1 MTFAVIFARS
11 RRMPDD
17 FMEGYRALCRKV
29 EDDPGLDAV
38 DALKR
43 LLIRPPILE
52 PIGRMVLFVNIASMR
67 FMPWMTTLRYL
78 LRRWLPDLRD
88 DAVALLCSGSE
99 GVLSAEMGRDLA
111 ALAAAARAGPVMN
124 LLARYPSDQVLERLH
139 EEPAARAFVASL
151 ERFLEK
157 HGHRALKEF
166 ELQSARWAE
175 NPAPVLGMVRNY
187 VAFEGEG
194 APHTHTSTDA
204 RTRLEAEIRR
214 ELAPLALERSLGI
227 RWRLI
232 RYASARARYY
242 LKLRENS
249 RFYHIMG
256 FGSVRKKLIALEADL
271 LARGVLKCK
280 DDLFFLK
287 WAEAAALNDGRLRW
301 ADVEDRVRERRIE
314 HVRLTKSAPPRTFG
328 IAVAA
333 AEPRMT
339 GAADDELAGQSAS
352 PGRYEGIARV
362 ILDPGVDLVL
372 HPGEVLIAPFTDP
385 AWTPLF
391 LTAGAAVVEIGSYL
405 SHAGTVAREYAMPCV
420 VDVPACTERIHTG
433 DR

>member
-1 MTFAVIFARS
+1 
-11 RRMPDD
+11 
-17 FMEGYRALCRKV
+17 
-29 EDDPGLDAV
+29 
-38 DALKR
+38 
-43 LLIRPPILE
+43 
-52 PIGRMVLFVNIASMR
+52 
-67 FMPWMTTLRYL
+67 
-78 LRRWLPDLRD
+78 
-88 DAVALLCSGSE
+88 
-99 GVLSAEMGRDLA
+99 
-111 ALAAAARAGPVMN
+111 
-124 LLARYPSDQVLERLH
+124 
-139 EEPAARAFVASL
+139 
-151 ERFLEK
+151 
-157 HGHRALKEF
+157 
-166 ELQSARWAE
+166 
-175 NPAPVLGMVRNY
+175 
-187 VAFEGEG
+187 
-194 APHTHTSTDA
+194 
-204 RTRLEAEIRR
+204 
-214 ELAPLALERSLGI
+214 
-227 RWRLI
+227 
-232 RYASARARYY
+232 
-242 LKLRENS
+242 
-249 RFYHIMG
+249 MG

-433 DR
+433 DRVEVDGDRGIVRILERGGARS